1 MKVVAFAIAVTFL
14 LPIGSAEDRAI
25 LATIFLLTR
34 IRALH
39 IRFNQLRQTI
49 EADTF
54 RDILLSLTWIV
65 WSWGNAQVRLG
76 RGPFHVVDS
85 VGVWRGYPLM
95 FEEWISI
102 LNPSVRTWRAVHW
115 CGAIADLA
123 ILIVASLW
131 IIRRFS
137 ESRSVLLGVLLA
149 TLTALFVWLNVE
161 PWIDGIPVILRWPDP
176 GWSIYMRGFPWTY
189 EGSSHTGVRGPAIVA
204 NVALGVIVWSTLFLI
219 SRRMMARAGD
229 QLQ

>member
-39 IRFNQLRQTI
+39 ILFNQLLQTI

-54 RDILLSLTWIV
+54 RDILLSLTWMA
-65 WSWGNAQVRLG
+65 WSWGNARVRLG
-76 RGPFHVVDS
+76 GGPFHVVDS

-102 LNPSVRTWRAVHW
+102 LNPSVRTWRVVHW
-115 CGAIADLA
+115 CGVIGDLA
-123 ILIVASLW
+123 ILAAASL
-131 IIRRFS
+131 
-137 ESRSVLLGVLLA
+137 
-149 TLTALFVWLNVE
+149 
-161 PWIDGIPVILRWPDP
+161 WIDGIPVILRWPDP
-176 GWSIYMRGFPWTY
+176 GWNIYTRGFPWMY
-189 EGSSHTGVRGPAIVA
+189 EVSSDTGMRGSAIVA
-204 NVALGVIVWSTLFLI
+204 NVAFGVVVWSTLFLI
-219 SRRMMARAGD
+219 SRRCGRDDGVSR
-229 QLQ
+229 